1 MPQANTNSPTT
12 TFLNIYRILHRAFG
26 PQYWWP
32 GETPFEIIV
41 GAILTQN
48 TNWRNAS
55 SAVQRIKNAGLL
67 EPRKML
73 KEYRRMPHLIR
84 TSGFYRS
91 KARYL
96 RAFLRYYVGRYD
108 GKVTNIAQKNKR
120 SIRKELLTITG
131 IGPETADSILLY
143 ALGRRTFVVDTYT
156 RRILSRHGII
166 EHDLPYDALQKM
178 IESNLPASAKIYN
191 EFHAL
196 LVRAGKEYCRKNEPL
211 CSTCPLGSILPGT

>member
-1 MPQANTNSPTT
+1 MAQANTNSSTT
-12 TFLNIYRILHRAFG
+12 AYLNIYRTLHRAFG
-26 PQYWWP
+26 PQHWWP

-55 SAVQRIKNAGLL
+55 VAVQRIKNAGLL

-73 KEYRRMPHLIR
+73 KEYRRMPRLIR

-108 GKVTNIAQKNKR
+108 GKIGNIAKRNKH
-120 SIRKELLTITG
+120 SIRRELLAITG

-143 ALGRRTFVVDTYT
+143 ALGRRTFVVDAYT

-166 EHDLPYDALQKM
+166 EHNLPYDTLQKM
-178 IESNLPASAKIYN
+178 IEKNLPASVKMYN

-196 LVRAGKEYCRKNEPL
+196 LVRAGKEFCRKNEPL
-211 CSTCPLGSILPGT
+211 CSTCPLGSMLPGT